1 MKTVEEKLEEIQF
14 MLEHLELKIHR
25 KLMEKAN
32 EKEFSFT
39 YPN

>member
-1 MKTVEEKLEEIQF
+1 MKTFEEKLEEIQF

-25 KLMEKAN
+25 KVMEKTN
-32 EKEFSFT
+32 EKELSFT